1 MRSSQRLGDDPVL
14 EANPAGLAHARW
26 RMRRGEGAR
35 VPEANG
41 RNRRCRQRIVRR
53 PPRPRK
59 VESQSDDEV
68 AEAKEIHSSALPV
81 RVMLSVR
88 PWPCQVPVKVAGVA
102 LSPPQPASAKVVIAA
117 AGSAAIRDDEVMS
130 HFHPP
135 RHTRSGEFPLW

>member
-1 MRSSQRLGDDPVL
+1 MMTPS
-14 EANPAGLAHARW
+14 W
-26 RMRRGEGAR
+26 RRILRDSPTRGGGCAAVKTLVFPRRTA
-35 VPEANG
+35 VTVAV
-41 RNRRCRQRIVRR
+41 RQRIVRR

-88 PWPCQVPVKVAGVA
+88 PWPCQVPANVASVA
-102 LSPPQPASAKVVIAA
+102 LSPPQPSSTKIVIAA

-135 RHTRSGEFPLW
+135 RHTRSGEFP